1 MFCIPIIFPRMFSFL
16 CPHTSYAQKAS
27 TVMSLLHLVIP
38 KKGRHTVCVS
48 GILRYIDSLKVAC
61 LSQIFS
67 NAAILKTTL
76 TQVKKITTLVHINIP
91 KKSYL
96 PMVPFFFYIAFFS
109 QYSEKLIK
117 NF

>member
-1 MFCIPIIFPRMFSFL
+1 
-16 CPHTSYAQKAS
+16 
-27 TVMSLLHLVIP
+27 MSLLHLVIP